1 VTESE
6 DQEVNFQEADRRYA
20 EIKRRHEA
28 GTLTD
33 KEFDEQL
40 KELMVQDQED
50 RWWLKSRRTGEWHYY
65 DGTAWIKDTPPGY
78 EPLQAASRVPSHSE
92 SVFISYRRDES
103 AGYAGW
109 IADSFEEYFGEDKVF
124 RDIDSLE
131 PGLEFSEAIERAL
144 ESSEVLLAVIGKHWL
159 TATDAAGQRP
169 LENPYDFVRVEIATA
184 LQRNMRVIPVLVQ
197 GASMPSADELP
208 EDLAPLTRR
217 NAFELHD
224 TSLRDDIRRLITVI
238 ERVIKGTSAATP
250 DDPEVKQPIKKQT
263 ATPDDP
269 EVKRPSKKLLWWA
282 AGGILMLAAIASLY
296 GLYQMNNSGPDGTI
310 SHVTFDPSGAE
321 FNVNFKVTIEGYPA
335 GEKCEVRWTLY
346 DAKTR
351 EKLPGPKFQG
361 QRYVDP
367 GSYWSKYG
375 IFRVPSPEEP
385 GKYYVKLKLF
395 PPDKSGESK
404 PLDVEKSETKQIG

>member
-6 DQEVNFQEADRRYA
+6 DQEVDFHEADRRYA

-50 RWWLKSRRTGEWHYY
+50 HWWVKSRTTGEWHYY

-78 EPLQAASRVPSHSE
+78 EPLQAASRDPSHSE
-92 SVFISYRRDES
+92 SVFINYRRDES
-103 AGYAGW
+103 AGYAGR
-109 IADSFEEYFGEDKVF
+109 IADSFEEYFGEGKVF

-131 PGLEFSEAIERAL
+131 PGLDFSEAIERTL
-144 ESSEVLLAVIGKHWL
+144 ESSEVLVAVIGKNWL
-159 TATDAAGQRP
+159 TATDAAGQRR
-169 LENPYDFVRVEIATA
+169 LENPDDFVRVEIATA
-184 LQRNMRVIPVLVQ
+184 LKRNMRVIPVLVQ
-197 GASMPSADELP
+197 GASMPGTDELP

-224 TSLRDDIRRLITVI
+224 TSWRDDIRRLITVI
-238 ERVIKGTSAATP
+238 ERAITGPSVATP
-250 DDPEVKQPIKKQT
+250 DE
-263 ATPDDP
+263 P
-269 EVKRPSKKLLWWA
+269 EVKRPSKILLWWA

-296 GLYQMNNSGPDGTI
+296 GLYQITQITNSPPDGTLSDI
-310 SHVTFDPSGAE
+310 TFDPSGAD
-321 FNVNFKVTIEGYPA
+321 VYVHFKATTEGYPA
-335 GEKCEVRWTLY
+335 GEKCEVRWTVY
-346 DAKTR
+346 DDKIR

-361 QRYVDP
+361 QTYVDP
-367 GSYWSKYG
+367 GRYWTKIGS
-375 IFRVPSPEEP
+375 FRFPIPDKP
-385 GKYYVKLKLF
+385 GAYYVKLKLF

-404 PLDVEKSETKQIG
+404 PLDVEKSETKQMG

>member
-1 VTESE
+1 V
-6 DQEVNFQEADRRYA
+6 DFREADRRYA
-20 EIKRRHEA
+20 EIKRRHESSN
-28 GTLTD
+28 LTD
-33 KEFDEQL
+33 EEFDEQI
-40 KELMVQDQED
+40 KQLMVQGED
-50 RWWLKSRRTGEWHYY
+50 GRWWVKSRSTGDWHYY

-78 EPLQAASRVPSHSE
+78 EPIQAASRVPSHSE
-92 SVFISYRRDES
+92 RVFINYRRDES
-103 AGYAGW
+103 AGYAGR
-109 IADSFEEYFGEDKVF
+109 IADSFEKYFGEDKVF

-131 PGLEFSEAIERAL
+131 PGLDFSVAIERTL
-144 ESSEVLLAVIGKHWL
+144 ESSEVLVAVIGKNWL
-159 TATDAAGQRP
+159 TATDAAGQRR
-169 LENPYDFVRVEIATA
+169 LENPDDFVRVEIATA
-184 LQRNMRVIPVLVQ
+184 LKRNMRVIPVLVQ

-224 TSLRDDIRRLITVI
+224 SSWGDDIRRLITVI
-238 ERVIKGTSAATP
+238 ERVIKGPSVATP
-250 DDPEVKQPIKKQT
+250 DE
-263 ATPDDP
+263 P

-296 GLYQMNNSGPDGTI
+296 GLYQMINSGPDGTL

-335 GEKCEVRWTLY
+335 GEKCEVRWTVY

-361 QRYVDP
+361 QTYVDP
-367 GSYWSKYG
+367 GSYWTKYG
-375 IFRVPSPEEP
+375 TFKVPFPEEP
-385 GKYYVKLKLF
+385 GDYYVKLKLF

-404 PLDVEKSETKQIG
+404 PLDVESSDNFEIGRF